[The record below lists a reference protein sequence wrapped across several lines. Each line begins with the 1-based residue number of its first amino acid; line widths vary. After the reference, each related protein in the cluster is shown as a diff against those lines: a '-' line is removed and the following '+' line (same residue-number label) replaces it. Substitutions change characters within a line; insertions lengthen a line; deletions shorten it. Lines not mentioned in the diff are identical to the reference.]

1 MGPRLLYHGRNTL
14 LAPDRG
20 VGDMPRTIELHQDV
34 VVLRVITEGEEV
46 EVDVFGGD
54 PAVIGTV
61 SYRFPDQDDRTAQLA
76 TLTHW
81 EREGT
86 RLVYVRRDGEV
97 ALMDDRARF
106 DDAWTATRV

>member
-1 MGPRLLYHGRNTL
+1 
-14 LAPDRG
+14 
-20 VGDMPRTIELHQDV
+20 MPRGAIELHQDV
-34 VVLRVITEGEEV
+34 VVIRVTGDGEEV

-61 SYRFPDQDDRTAQLA
+61 SYRFPDQDDRKAQLA
-76 TLTHW
+76 TLTFW

-97 ALMDDRARF
+97 ALMDDEARF
-106 DDAWTATRV
+106 QDAWSQSAAEVD

>member
-1 MGPRLLYHGRNTL
+1 
-14 LAPDRG
+14 
-20 VGDMPRTIELHQDV
+20 MPGAIELHQDV
-34 VVLRVITEGEEV
+34 VVLRVTADGEDV

-61 SYRFPDQDDRTAQLA
+61 SYRFPDLDDRKAQLA
-76 TLTHW
+76 TLTFW

-86 RLVYVRRDGEV
+86 RLVYVRREGEV

-106 DDAWTATRV
+106 DDAWAAASTESSSL

>member
-1 MGPRLLYHGRNTL
+1 
-14 LAPDRG
+14 
-20 VGDMPRTIELHQDV
+20 MPRGTIELHQDV
-34 VVLRVITEGEEV
+34 VVLRVTVDGEDV

-61 SYRFPDQDDRTAQLA
+61 SYRFPDLEDREAQLA
-76 TLTHW
+76 TLTFW

-86 RLVYVRRDGEV
+86 RLVYVRREGEV

-106 DDAWTATRV
+106 DDAWAAESTESSSL

>member
-1 MGPRLLYHGRNTL
+1 
-14 LAPDRG
+14 
-20 VGDMPRTIELHQDV
+20 MPRGAIELHQDV
-34 VVLRVITEGEEV
+34 VVIRVTGDGDDV

-61 SYRFPDQDDRTAQLA
+61 SYRFPDQDDRKAQLA
-76 TLTHW
+76 TLTFW

-97 ALMDDRARF
+97 ALMDDEARF
-106 DDAWTATRV
+106 QDAWSQSAAEVD

>member
-1 MGPRLLYHGRNTL
+1 
-14 LAPDRG
+14 
-20 VGDMPRTIELHQDV
+20 MPSGAIELHQDV
-34 VVLRVITEGEEV
+34 VILRVTDEGEEV

-61 SYRFPDQDDRTAQLA
+61 SYRFPDATDREAQLA
-76 TLTHW
+76 TLTFW

-97 ALMDDRARF
+97 ALMDDEARF
-106 DDAWTATRV
+106 DDAWAESSEVDAGA

>member
-1 MGPRLLYHGRNTL
+1 
-14 LAPDRG
+14 
-20 VGDMPRTIELHQDV
+20 MPKGIELHQDV
-34 VVLRVITEGEEV
+34 VILRVTDEDDEV

-61 SYRFPDQDDRTAQLA
+61 SYRFPDEADRKAQLA
-76 TLTHW
+76 TLTFW

-97 ALMDDRARF
+97 ALMDDEARF
-106 DDAWTATRV
+106 EDAWTACVAAEVAEP